1 MKSLFKYLRVFLA
14 IYLASYFMLNLV
26 FLHTHEI
33 DGESIVHSHPLK
45 GTSHTASAAKIIKYF
60 NATELEETAIMQDFI
75 RINLFICE
83 IYTEFIWQSGY
94 NCAHSS
100 GQRAPPVM

>member
-1 MKSLFKYLRVFLA
+1 MRNLFTYMRVLLA
-14 IYLASYFMLNLV
+14 VYLASYFLLNPI

-33 DGESIVHSHPLK
+33 DGESIVHSHPVK

-60 NATELEETAIMQDFI
+60 NGTQLVETAQMQNFT
-75 RINLFICE
+75 RINVFICE
-83 IYTEFIWQSGY
+83 VCTPFVEHCGFNPI
-94 NCAHSS
+94 HSK